1 VRAAARESAAAMLN
15 DDGVPEPDLL
25 SEPTSVTV
33 WCPECSEHVVITDA
47 HAFLLGLHQRVC
59 GELAAVNGEP
69 D

>member
-1 VRAAARESAAAMLN
+1 MDADMTAAGKVL
-15 DDGVPEPDLL
+15 PEPAKA
-25 SEPTSVTV
+25 TV
-33 WCPECSEHVVITDA
+33 YCPECQEAVVILDV

>member
-1 VRAAARESAAAMLN
+1 M
-15 DDGVPEPDLL
+15 PEPEPEPEFLA
-25 SEPTSVTV
+25 EPTKITV
-33 WCPECSEHVVITDA
+33 FCPECNEVVVITDA

>member
-1 VRAAARESAAAMLN
+1 MHPATDDDTAPMLT
-15 DDGVPEPDLL
+15 PEP
-25 SEPTSVTV
+25 EPTVLPEPTKVTV
-33 WCPECSEHVVITDA
+33 FCPECNEHVVITDA

>member
-1 VRAAARESAAAMLN
+1 MHAAAGQLTAAMLN
-15 DDGVPEPDLL
+15 EPETPVLPEP
-25 SEPTSVTV
+25 TKVTV
-33 WCPECSEHVVITDA
+33 FCPECQVHVVVEDV

>member
-1 VRAAARESAAAMLN
+1 MSDEGDRELL
-15 DDGVPEPDLL
+15 PEP
-25 SEPTSVTV
+25 TTVTV
-33 WCPECSEHVVITDA
+33 FCPECTEHVVIVDV